1 MADQLFLTIRQMSP
15 NKPKLQLALDNRDLQ
30 SALSAVQSAHSAID
44 VIEVGTVLCVA
55 EGMNAVRTMRTLY
68 PSHTILADVRIIR
81 AGGAIA
87 DMVFDAGANW
97 VSVMGEAPLDTIKAA
112 LQKAQ
117 EYGGEVQIEM
127 GEGWTM
133 DHARQWAQMSIEQV
147 IFHRSHEADQEV
159 DEMWNERDF
168 DQIRELT
175 EMGLKVTVTGGITPA
190 DVPLFKG
197 IPIYIFI
204 AGRAIRNAD
213 DPLTAAQEFQEII
226 RQAYDS

>member
-1 MADQLFLTIRQMSP
+1 M
-15 NKPKLQLALDNRDLQ
+15 NKPMLQLALDNRDLH
-30 SALSAVQSAHSAID
+30 SALAAVQAAHSAID

-55 EGMNAVRTMRTLY
+55 EGMNAVHTMRTLY

-112 LQKAQ
+112 IAKAE
-117 EYGGEVQIEM
+117 EYSGEVQIEM
-127 GEGWTM
+127 GDGWTM
-133 DHARQWAQMSIEQV
+133 DHAREWAQMGIEQV
-147 IFHRSHEADQEV
+147 IFHRSHEVKEEI
-159 DEMWNERDF
+159 DETWGERDF
-168 DQIRELT
+168 DQIRDLT

-190 DVPLFKG
+190 DVPLFRG

-204 AGRAIRNAD
+204 AGRSIRNAD
-213 DPLTAAQEFQEII
+213 DPLAAAQNFQDVIH
-226 RQAYDS
+226 QTYG